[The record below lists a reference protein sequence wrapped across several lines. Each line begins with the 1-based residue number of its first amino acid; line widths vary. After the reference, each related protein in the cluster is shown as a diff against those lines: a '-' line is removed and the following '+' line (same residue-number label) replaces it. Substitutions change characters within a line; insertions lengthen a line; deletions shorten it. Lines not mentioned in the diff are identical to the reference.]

1 MTASHSTRQF
11 RIGHTGITWGYD
23 LATVEGAVRD
33 VAELGYAAFETF
45 GWIIEP
51 YEQQTPGGFQAL
63 LDRYSLPLGSVYC
76 NTRFLDPA
84 QAAGDVEQV
93 LRWARLAQGLG
104 AHTIVLQ
111 GAGQRPPTGYD
122 YRGLA
127 DVFSDIGRRVQDLG
141 LIAAIHPHTGT
152 LIETREEIDRVM
164 GAIDPRAVFF
174 APDTG
179 QIVKGG
185 SDILEVLETYGA
197 LVRHVHL
204 KDYIGGPVRHDAE
217 GEEID
222 PTGYVGY
229 TPIGHGALDMPAIL
243 RFLERIDFQDL
254 VMVELDATPR
264 SPRPA
269 HEAAAMSKRYLQDTL
284 GQSFRR

>member
-1 MTASHSTRQF
+1 MTKQF

-23 LATVEGAVRD
+23 ISTVEQAVKD

-51 YEQQTPGGFQAL
+51 YEQERPGGFQAL
-63 LDRYSLPLGSVYC
+63 LDKYGIPLGSTYC
-76 NTRFLDPA
+76 NMRFLDPA
-84 QAAGDVEQV
+84 DAASDVEQV
-93 LRWARLAQGLG
+93 LLWARLTKKLG
-104 AHTIVLQ
+104 GQTIVLQ
-111 GAGQRPPTGYD
+111 GAGQRPPAGYD

-127 DVFSDIGRRVQDLG
+127 DVFTEVGRRVAGMG

-152 LIETREEIDRVM
+152 LIETREEIDAVLS
-164 GAIDPRAVFF
+164 AIDPEAVFF

-185 SDILEVLETYGA
+185 SDIMEVLNAYSS

-204 KDYIGGPVRHDAE
+204 KDYIGGPVQYDEE
-217 GEEID
+217 GNYID

-229 TPIGHGALDMPAIL
+229 TPIGHGSLPMPEIFA
-243 RFLERIDFQDL
+243 FLERIDFQDL

-264 SPRPA
+264 SPRLPR
-269 HEAAAMSKRYLQDTL
+269 EAAAMSKRYLQQVL
-284 GQSFRR
+284 GQSFR